1 MSRAPRL
8 RYRLSASL
16 LLAACSGT
24 EPGEEPALLVL
35 PAVDTIPAD
44 SSARFRVVEVGGGG
58 DTIEIPGVV
67 WSSRDP
73 DVASVSDDGLVT
85 GIRSGLVTIVAL
97 VGDFRG
103 TTDVR
108 IERRFQAKSVSTG
121 SAGVCAVSLD
131 GRIWCER
138 GWGSGL
144 ASPTT
149 DTTDIRTFQ
158 IPASGPQQYTE
169 VGSNQFFACGL
180 AIDGQVLCWGYSPLG
195 NSLSAG
201 IPTPIAP
208 QLTFDTL
215 SVQGWLGCGLVGQ
228 AAYCWGVPRDGVK
241 QVDTEGIPLVALDV
255 QQYDACGWTADE
267 VQLCWDYFLDFA
279 YPEDRSF
286 EQPPTGD
293 APPLDRLVSGG
304 DFFCGLDPNG
314 QAWCWGTNDQG
325 QLGNGGTLNSP
336 DPVRVTGA
344 LRFTR
349 LSAGRDDGARR
360 VCGIADE
367 GELFC
372 WGRGFGSTPTAVL
385 Y

>member
-1 MSRAPRL
+1 MSRAPSL
-8 RYRLSASL
+8 RYRLAGCL

-24 EPGEEPALLVL
+24 EPGQEPALLVL

-44 SSARFRVVEVGGGG
+44 SSARFRVVEIGEGG
-58 DTIEIPGVV
+58 DTVEFSGVV

-73 DVASVSDDGLVT
+73 DVASVSDEGVVT

-103 TTDVR
+103 TTEVR
-108 IERRFQAKSVSTG
+108 VERRFQAKSVSTG

-144 ASPTT
+144 AYPNP
-149 DTTDIRTFQ
+149 DTTDIRTFLV
-158 IPASGPQQYTE
+158 PASGSRQYAD

-180 AIDGQVLCWGYSPLG
+180 ALDGQVLCWGYQPLG
-195 NSLSAG
+195 DSLSAG
-201 IPTPIAP
+201 VPTPIAP
-208 QLTFDTL
+208 GLTFDTL
-215 SVQGWLGCGLVGQ
+215 SVQGWLGCGLVEQ
-228 AAYCWGVPRDGVK
+228 AAYCWGVPRNGVK

-255 QQYDACGWTADE
+255 QQYDACGWTVDG
-267 VQLCWDYFLDFA
+267 VQLCWDYFFDYA

-286 EQPPTGD
+286 DQPTTGD
-293 APPLDRLVSGG
+293 APPLDGLVSGG
-304 DFFCGLDPNG
+304 DFFCGLDADG
-314 QAWCWGTNDQG
+314 LAWCWGANERG
-325 QLGNGGTLNSP
+325 QLGNGGTLNSA
-336 DPVRVTGA
+336 DPVRVAGG
-344 LRFTR
+344 LRFSR

-360 VCGIADE
+360 VCGIADDS
-367 GELFC
+367 ELFC
-372 WGRGFGSTPTAVL
+372 WGSGFESVPTAVL